1 MRRKNIIYIYI
12 YIYLHYTNIYYIC
25 IHYLLTESL
34 ENPESFENS
43 LKSSFNV
50 FML

>member
-12 YIYLHYTNIYYIC
+12 STLYKYILYM
-25 IHYLLTESL
+25 IHYLLTESV